1 MHRRSFLVAGTAS
14 ALTGALGMPTV
25 TWASPWP
32 TRPITYVIAF
42 APGSNTD
49 VLGRIIAQ
57 KLGEAVKQSVVVE
70 NRPGATGMIGS
81 AYAAQAKP
89 DGYTLLGASI
99 ATHAINP
106 GLFKDIQYDAVKSF
120 QPITII
126 GMNGN
131 TLVVSADSPFKS
143 VQDLI
148 AAARAKPGTISYASS
163 GIGTTQHLSGVL
175 LEQSANIKLVHAPYS
190 GRSAVPDVMGGQID
204 FMFEGP
210 AVVPQVQGGRLR
222 ALAVTSSQRLK
233 ALPDVPTM
241 QEAGVAGYE
250 VQAWQ
255 AIFAPAGVPQPVVDE
270 IYKQIAAVINSPEI
284 RARLEDM
291 GVQPSAMP
299 PAQFAEFQRKEIEK
313 WGSLIRT
320 TGTRVE

>member
-1 MHRRSFLVAGTAS
+1 MHRRSFLIAGAS
-14 ALTGALGMPTV
+14 GALTGVLGMPAV
-25 TWASPWP
+25 ARAEQWP
-32 TRPITYVIAF
+32 TKPITYVIAF

-49 VLGRIIAQ
+49 VLGRILAQ
-57 KLGEAVKQSVVVE
+57 KLGEALRQTVVVE

-81 AYAAQAKP
+81 AYVAQAKP

-106 GLFKDIQYDAVKSF
+106 GLFKDVQYDAVNSF
-120 QPITII
+120 EPITII

-131 TLVVSADSPFKS
+131 TLVVSSDSPYKS
-143 VQDLI
+143 VQDII
-148 AAARAKPGTISYASS
+148 AAARAKPGTLSYASS

-175 LEQSANIKLVHAPYS
+175 LEQSAGIKLLHAPYS
-190 GRSAVPDVMGGQID
+190 GRSAIPDVIGQQVD

-222 ALAVTSSQRLK
+222 ALAVTSAQRLK
-233 ALPDVPTM
+233 ALPNVPTM
-241 QEAGVAGYE
+241 QEAGVADYE

-255 AIFAPAGVPQPVVDE
+255 AIFAPAKTPKVIVDQ
-270 IYKQIAAVINSPEI
+270 IYTQIAAIINSPDV
-284 RARLEDM
+284 RSRLEDM

-299 PAQFAEFQRKEIEK
+299 PAQFAEFQKKEIAK
-313 WGSLIRT
+313 WGNLIRA
-320 TGTRVE
+320 TGTRVD